1 MAGFLQNLIKKSEAT
16 PTEDSKEMGFL
27 DHIEE
32 LRWHLIR
39 GIVVVISIAGISLFF
54 QDEIFEYIIYAPKK
68 PNFITYRIMCAIS
81 EATCFGPPD
90 MQLITRELGEQF
102 FMGMKVSLYL
112 GAIIA
117 FPYLF
122 YEFWLF
128 IKPGLYEKEV
138 KVASNLIG
146 VTSSL
151 FIIGVLFGYFIISPF
166 AITYLGN
173 YTVGTEA
180 INSPTLASYI
190 TYLTMFTVPV
200 GFAFEMP
207 VIIYFLAKIGLI
219 GPAFMKKYR
228 REAILIIFLIASVI
242 TPPDVLSQIL
252 VGVPMVILYE
262 VSIRVAKKVEQQ
274 RNAGHSQQS

>member
-1 MAGFLQNLIKKSEAT
+1 MAGFFKNVVKGPEINSEN
-16 PTEDSKEMGFL
+16 ESKEMGFL

-39 GIVVVISIAGISLFF
+39 GILVVVTIAGVALFF

-68 PNFITYRIMCAIS
+68 PEFITYRVMCAIS
-81 EATCFGPPD
+81 ESTCFSPPD

-102 FMGMKVSLYL
+102 FMGMTVSLYL

-122 YEFWLF
+122 YEFWSF

-138 KVASNLIG
+138 KVASRLIG
-146 VTSSL
+146 ITSML
-151 FIIGVLFGYFIISPF
+151 FLIGILFGYYIISPF

-173 YTVGTEA
+173 YTVGTET

-190 TYLTMFTVPV
+190 NYLTMFTLPV

-207 VIIYFLAKIGLI
+207 VIVYFLAKIGII
-219 GPAFMKKYR
+219 GPNFMKKYR
-228 REAILIIFLIASVI
+228 REAILIIFIIAGII

-252 VGVPMVILYE
+252 VGVPMIILYE
-262 VSIRVAKKVEQQ
+262 VSIGVARRVEKS
-274 RNAGHSQQS
+274 RNIENSVQS